1 MIRNNVAYS
10 ILIFILIGII
20 SSCQK
25 PVEYPII
32 PAIAFKEL
40 YSVPFTSSI
49 GGTVYMTMSFTDGDG
64 NVGLGQKDTLY
75 PYKYNLYVTLYTKQ
89 KGVFSKYIFSDS
101 TSNFNA
107 RIPILNANSPN
118 KTLKGDILYKMDF
131 LTVDTCKMDV
141 YIVDRDMNKS
151 NVVTTPEFVIR

>member
-75 PYKYNLYVTLYTKQ
+75 PYKYNLYV
-89 KGVFSKYIFSDS
+89 KYILNIFFWAILLILLFS
-101 TSNFNA
+101 
-107 RIPILNANSPN
+107 
-118 KTLKGDILYKMDF
+118 LYLSYVMTHISF
-131 LTVDTCKMDV
+131 L
-141 YIVDRDMNKS
+141 
-151 NVVTTPEFVIR
+151 